1 MLVLIRVFVALF
13 TFAFMK
19 NKYLFLISFV
29 VFLITMAGMLYTE
42 KLATCGEKI
51 IIPLE
56 LAPSAIAFK
65 NLLISS
71 CNLDWIERNTQLDFL
86 FILTYTATIFF
97 ALKGLT
103 ESSIW
108 LKSKQKYLWLVILP
122 GVLDAIEN
130 VHLIKFLRLDISQ
143 ISDASYSTYSWC
155 VHVKFVLLIVL
166 VLTIGALSVKEIYQR
181 VASR

>member
-1 MLVLIRVFVALF
+1 
-13 TFAFMK
+13 MK

-29 VFLITMAGMLYTE
+29 VFLITMQGMLYTE
-42 KLATCGEKI
+42 KLATCGAQV

-65 NLLISS
+65 SLLNSS

-103 ESSIW
+103 ESSTW

-143 ISDASYSTYSWC
+143 ISDASYNTYSLC
-155 VHVKFVLLIVL
+155 VHTKFVLLIAL
-166 VLTIGALSVKEIYQR
+166 VLTIALLSAKEVYQWI
-181 VASR
+181 STK

>member
-1 MLVLIRVFVALF
+1 
-13 TFAFMK
+13 MK

-29 VFLITMAGMLYTE
+29 VFLITMQGMLYTE
-42 KLATCGEKI
+42 KLAACGEKI

-56 LAPSAIAFK
+56 LASSAIAFK
-65 NLLISS
+65 GLLNSS

-103 ESSIW
+103 ESSTW

-130 VHLIKFLRLDISQ
+130 VHLIKFLQLDTSQ
-143 ISDASYSTYSWC
+143 ISDVSYNTYSLC
-155 VHVKFVLLIVL
+155 VHTKFVLLIVL
-166 VLTIGALSVKEIYQR
+166 LLTIVALSAKVIYHHVR
-181 VASR
+181 GIV